1 MRKKNEIFD
10 RLAQSAR
17 ARSLVGHG
25 RDPVLDAWDR
35 MLGRDPNRQR
45 SGVPGTLEW
54 MASDLMMP
62 VDLLI
67 EQFSRAGLTGLT
79 GGDLVG
85 AAAKDQLLAY
95 LRSSH
100 GMDAAASHVLYQ
112 NPEPTVSQ
120 IEVVQD
126 ANDELIR
133 LLATDPSL
141 MYGLNSRRF
150 EELVARLF
158 EKRGFDVTLTPP
170 SKDGGF
176 DFFAKLN
183 NPVAP
188 FLIVGECKRY
198 NPGRKVGVE
207 VVRGLHSVTETQ
219 GAHQGLVITSSFF
232 TAGAVEYQ
240 RVLGAKMGLKDF
252 DDLVGWLNE
261 TPNLVR

>member
-1 MRKKNEIFD
+1 MRKKNDIFD

-25 RDPVLDAWDR
+25 RDSVLDAWDC

-67 EQFSRAGLTGLT
+67 EQFSRAGLTGLR
-79 GGDLVG
+79 GNDLVG

-100 GMDAAASHVLYQ
+100 GIDAAASYVLYQ

-141 MYGLNSRRF
+141 MYGLNPRRF

-176 DFFAKLN
+176 DFFAKLHN
-183 NPVAP
+183 SVAP

-198 NPGRKVGVE
+198 NPSRKVGVE
-207 VVRGLHSVTETQ
+207 VVRGLHSVTQTQ

-240 RVLGAKMGLKDF
+240 RVLGATMGLKDF
-252 DDLVGWLNE
+252 NDLVGWLNE